1 MPQNVAF
8 GKPLS
13 LIRDSEIENYL
24 LTQTRQLFK
33 TAGLSTSNARV
44 ILIND
49 NTLNAFVVGGT
60 TVFVHTG
67 LLLNATH
74 SDQITGVLAHET
86 GHLMGGHILRS
97 QGAYAKMQST
107 TVATTLL
114 GILAAM
120 ASGRADVGLAV
131 MLGGMNT
138 AQGFFSAYQQSEESS
153 ADQAALSLLNKNRIS
168 SVGFL
173 EMMKIIQQQERIE
186 IDDNIS
192 YLRTHPLTKDRITFI
207 ERNKNAYP
215 RQDDIAFLLAKAKL
229 YAFVSE
235 PNRTFST
242 YHDNTDASHYARA
255 IAYFKQ
261 TEIQKALAELDILIK
276 RAPSNPYFHELKGQI
291 LFETGQIEQAII
303 SYQKAVELL
312 PKDTLIRCALAHAL
326 IETNRPDNDKKA
338 QKQIDFI
345 LAHDAYLPQ
354 AWRLQSILYGRAGQT
369 AEADYALAEY
379 FAAIG
384 DTQQALDKSERAQKT
399 LPPDSVKY
407 HKLEQLQNMLKR
419 EIN

>member
-33 TAGLSTSNARV
+33 TAGLSATNAQV
-44 ILIND
+44 VLVND
-49 NTLNAFVVGGT
+49 NSLNAFVVGGT
-60 TVFVHTG
+60 TMFVHTG

-86 GHLMGGHILRS
+86 GHLMAGHILRA
-97 QGAYAKMQST
+97 QGAYGKMQNT
-107 TVATTLL
+107 AVATTLL

-131 MLGGMNT
+131 MLGGINT
-138 AQGFFSAYQQSEESS
+138 AQGFLSTYQQSEESS
-153 ADQAALSLLNKNRIS
+153 ADQAALSLLNKNHIS
-168 SVGFL
+168 SAGFL
-173 EMMKIIQQQERIE
+173 EMMKIIQQQERIDL
-186 IDDNIS
+186 DDGIS
-192 YLRTHPLTKDRITFI
+192 YLRTHPLTKDRIAFI
-207 ERNKNAYP
+207 ERNQNTYP
-215 RQDDIAFLLAKAKL
+215 RQDDAAFLLSKAKL
-229 YAFVSE
+229 YAFINDPQS
-235 PNRTFST
+235 TFAT
-242 YHDNTDASHYARA
+242 YNDDTDVAHYARA
-255 IAYFKQ
+255 VAYFKQ
-261 TEIQKALAELDILIK
+261 TEIPQALAEMDVLLK
-276 RAPSNPYFHELKGQI
+276 RNPFSPYFHELKGQI
-291 LFETGQIEQAII
+291 LFETGKIDQAVVN
-303 SYQKAVELL
+303 YQKAVDLT
-312 PKDTLIRCALAHAL
+312 PQDTLIRCALAHAL
-326 IETNRPDNDKKA
+326 IEMNTPQHNKKA
-338 QKQIDFI
+338 QKHIDFI
-345 LAHDAYLPQ
+345 LAHDTNLPQ